1 MTDSLKSARAGFG
14 FLYLAPQEP
23 FDARSQLDIDRGG
36 RRSFFKSRCPVTEKD
51 NKETRAAIDAA
62 EEVRAAAQSNGGA
75 AEADDDYHEVDFS
88 KLAKKA
94 ADSPASG
101 ANAARK
107 PADDPSLPPLEIEHE
122 GPAQS
127 WKLTL
132 VILSASAVLMSLS
145 YTMLIPF
152 LPMYLIQELHVAQD
166 DVNLWSGLIFSVS
179 FLVSGIMAPIW
190 GSMADKGSRK
200 LMAVRSAFLLAISYG
215 LSGFVQD
222 EWQLLGVRCFQGFAA
237 GIWPACLAILSSTV
251 PKEKL
256 GISLGTMQGAMTA
269 GGVLGPLCG
278 GFLAEAFGMR
288 MTFYLGSAALGII
301 TLLIIFCIKEPK
313 KKKVEKKAPD
323 PAKPKTNLLKI
334 PVVQRMLFTAG
345 VVQLTILLQQP
356 VMPLYVAEL
365 QGSMDRIVFVTGL
378 LFSIVGISGVIASPV
393 WGIVG
398 QRIGFRP
405 ALYIALLGSG
415 VFGMIQAIPDTLVP
429 FGAWRF
435 VGGLAF
441 AGIFPA
447 INALLTNSSGPED
460 RGRIFGLSFAAQQ
473 AGSVL
478 GPILGGALAMFMSIK
493 IVIFVSGFVL
503 IPLVAFLYLK
513 RPAVET
519 SMKGVEVKF
528 DRH

>member
-1 MTDSLKSARAGFG
+1 M
-14 FLYLAPQEP
+14 
-23 FDARSQLDIDRGG
+23 
-36 RRSFFKSRCPVTEKD
+36 TEKD
-51 NKETRAAIDAA
+51 NKETRDAA
-62 EEVRAAAQSNGGA
+62 AAAQEVRSSAREDDALEMRTGA
-75 AEADDDYHEVDFS
+75 APEMKVGAAAATRETPAEAKSEAAPEEPEDDYHELDFS
-88 KLAKKA
+88 KLEKKRDGSPDAKCESAPAEA
-94 ADSPASG
+94 AQRASG
-101 ANAARK
+101 DK
-107 PADDPSLPPLEIEHE
+107 KSTDDATLPPLEIAAE
-122 GPAQS
+122 PQAQS
-127 WKLTL
+127 WKITL
-132 VILSASAVLMSLS
+132 VILSASSVLMSLS

-152 LPMYLIQELHVAQD
+152 LPMYLIQELHVAKD

-215 LSGFVQD
+215 LSGVVQD

-237 GIWPACLAILSSTV
+237 GLWPACLAILSSSV

-313 KKKVEKKAPD
+313 KKKVEKKAAD

-405 ALYIALLGSG
+405 ALYAALLGSG
-415 VFGMIQAIPDTLVP
+415 IFGMVQAIPDTLVP

-447 INALLTNSSGPED
+447 INALLTNSTGPED

-493 IVIFVSGFVL
+493 VVIFVSGFVL

-528 DRH
+528 DRR

>member
-237 GIWPACLAILSSTV
+237 GLWPACLAILSSTV

-256 GISLGTMQGAMTA
+256 GISLGTMQGAM
-269 GGVLGPLCG
+269 
-278 GFLAEAFGMR
+278 
-288 MTFYLGSAALGII
+288 
-301 TLLIIFCIKEPK
+301 
-313 KKKVEKKAPD
+313 
-323 PAKPKTNLLKI
+323 
-334 PVVQRMLFTAG
+334 TAG

>member
-1 MTDSLKSARAGFG
+1 M
-14 FLYLAPQEP
+14 
-23 FDARSQLDIDRGG
+23 
-36 RRSFFKSRCPVTEKD
+36 TEKD
-51 NKETRAAIDAA
+51 NKETRDAA
-62 EEVRAAAQSNGGA
+62 AAAQEVRSSAREDDALEMRTRAAPEMKVGA
-75 AEADDDYHEVDFS
+75 AAATRETPAEAKSEAGPEEPEDDYHELDFS
-88 KLAKKA
+88 KLEKKRDGSPDAKRESAPAEA
-94 ADSPASG
+94 AQRASG
-101 ANAARK
+101 DK
-107 PADDPSLPPLEIEHE
+107 KSTDDATLPPLEIAAELQ
-122 GPAQS
+122 AQS
-127 WKLTL
+127 WKITL
-132 VILSASAVLMSLS
+132 VILSASSVLMSLS

-152 LPMYLIQELHVAQD
+152 LPMYLIQELHVAKD

-190 GSMADKGSRK
+190 GPMADKGSRK

-215 LSGFVQD
+215 LSGVVQD

-237 GIWPACLAILSSTV
+237 GLWPACLAILSSSV

-313 KKKVEKKAPD
+313 KKKVEKKAAD

-405 ALYIALLGSG
+405 ALYAALLGSG
-415 VFGMIQAIPDTLVP
+415 IFGMVQAIPDTLVP

-447 INALLTNSSGPED
+447 INALLTNSTGPED

-493 IVIFVSGFVL
+493 VVIFVSGFVL

-528 DRH
+528 DRR